1 MAEWCWLNGKVT
13 ELSKAKVGVE
23 DRGFLFA
30 DGVYE
35 AVRLYGGVPFELNR
49 HMDRLERSCGGI
61 RLKLPMPK
69 ARLASEMLK
78 LVKKSRVRDG
88 FIYLQVTRGEARR
101 SHIFP
106 KRPLPTVFFFIR
118 KLPPVPGVGKG
129 KPYTLMSITDERW
142 NKCWIKSIALLEN
155 TLARTAAADAGAD
168 EAIFIHNGIV
178 TEGTT
183 SNIFVVLRGKLIT
196 HPLGPKVLPGVT
208 RDVLIECARS
218 LGMEVQER
226 GILLEEAKRSEEVFV
241 TSSTRE
247 LVWASRW
254 DEATIGD
261 GSCGPVA
268 TKLHEAYR
276 ARVIAATTTNSGSAR
291 IHVNT
296 NAKSPRRQDAKTP
309 GRRWNAETGAYS
321 PRRRQ
326 AS

>member
-13 ELSKAKVGVE
+13 ELSKAMVGVE

-35 AVRLYGGVPFELNR
+35 AVRLYGGRPFELDR
-49 HMDRLERSCGGI
+49 HIDRLERSCNGI
-61 RLKLPMPK
+61 RLKLPHRK
-69 ARLASEMLK
+69 DYLVSEMLK
-78 LVKKSRVRDG
+78 LVKKSKVKDG

-106 KRPLPTVFFFIR
+106 KRPRPTVFFFIR

-129 KPYTLMSITDERW
+129 EPYTLMSVMDERW

-155 TLARTAAADAGAD
+155 TLARTTAADAGAD

-183 SNIFVVLRGKLIT
+183 SNIFMVQRGKLIT

-218 LGMEVQER
+218 LGIEVQER
-226 GILLEEAKRSEEVFV
+226 GLLLEEAKRSEEVFV

-268 TKLHEAYR
+268 TRLHQTYR
-276 ARVIAATTTNSGSAR
+276 ARVMAATSANKGPNG
-291 IHVNT
+291 IHKKL
-296 NAKSPRRQDAKTP
+296 NAKAPTRKVARKK
-309 GRRWNAETGAYS
+309 
-321 PRRRQ
+321 
-326 AS
+326 